1 MLRVENL
8 KKVFNIDGQEDVQ
21 ALRGV
26 SFPIW
31 PGEFFTLLGPSGSG
45 KSTLIRCVAGLE
57 TPEDGEIY
65 IGDELVYSKQ
75 KNVYV
80 PTERRPI
87 GMVFQSYAIWPHMSV
102 YDNVSFPL
110 VHGARTRADRLSKSE
125 VHDRVQEALSLV
137 KLQDFGKRATTQL
150 SGGQQQ
156 RVALARALVG
166 KPRLLL
172 LDEPLSNLDA
182 KLREE
187 TRDELKQLVGPLDIT
202 TLYVTHDQAEALTM
216 SDRIGVMRDGNL
228 LGIGTPYELYATP
241 PSRDIAEFIG
251 TANFLDGTLKRAN
264 GSTFVDTEIGPV
276 HATLS
281 PDESSALQDGAA
293 VSVLVRPESVTCTV
307 DGEPAADAVNVY
319 GGTIRNVKFLG
330 SAIDADVQIND
341 TVLHVSLAA
350 ASPLQEGTTVS
361 VHLSPEQCRIVT

>member
-8 KKVFNIDGQEDVQ
+8 KKVYNIDGQEDVQ

-65 IGDELVYSKQ
+65 IGDELVYSKP

-80 PTERRPI
+80 PTEQRPI
-87 GMVFQSYAIWPHMSV
+87 GMVFQSYAIWPHM
-102 YDNVSFPL
+102 NVFENVAFPL
-110 VHGARTRADRLSKSE
+110 VHGARTRADRLSASE
-125 VHDRVQEALSLV
+125 VRDRVGEALALV
-137 KLQDFGKRATTQL
+137 KLQDYGKRATTQL

-187 TRDELKQLVGPLDIT
+187 TRDELKDLVGPLDIT

-216 SDRIGVMRDGNL
+216 SDRIGVMREGNL

-241 PSRDIAEFIG
+241 PSRAIADFIG

-264 GSTFVDTEIGPV
+264 GSAFVETTIGPV
-276 HATLS
+276 HVTLS
-281 PDESSALQDGAA
+281 PDGGSPLEDGAA
-293 VSVLVRPESVTCTV
+293 VSVLVRPESIGCTL
-307 DGEPAADAVNVY
+307 DEKPEAGAVNVFA
-319 GGTIRNVKFLG
+319 GTIRNVKFLG
-330 SAIDADVQIND
+330 NTVDAEVQIGD
-341 TVLHVSLAA
+341 IVLRASLAA
-350 ASPLQEGTTVS
+350 ASPPPEGAAVS
-361 VHLSPEQCRIVT
+361 VYLSPEQCRVVT

>member
-26 SFPIW
+26 SFSMV

-57 TPEDGEIY
+57 SPEDGEIH
-65 IGDELVYSKQ
+65 IGDVLVYSKQ

-80 PTERRPI
+80 PTEQRPI

-102 YDNVSFPL
+102 FDNVAFPL
-110 VHGARTRADRLSKSE
+110 IHGARSRADRVPRSE
-125 VHDRVQEALSLV
+125 VQDRVHEALSLV

-156 RVALARALVG
+156 RVALARALVA

-187 TRDELKQLVGPLDIT
+187 TREELKDLVGPLDIT

-228 LGIGTPYELYATP
+228 LGIGTPYELYAAP
-241 PSRDIAEFIG
+241 PSKDIAAFIG
-251 TANFLDGTLKRAN
+251 TANFLEGTLKRTDGLA
-264 GSTFVDTEIGPV
+264 TVDTDIGSV
-276 HATLS
+276 RVTLPGDAAS
-281 PDESSALQDGAA
+281 LEDGVT
-293 VSVLVRPESVTCTV
+293 VSVLVRPESVSCTV
-307 DGEPAADAVNVY
+307 GEKVAADAVNVY
-319 GGTIRNVKFLG
+319 AGTIRRVQFLG
-330 SAIDADVQIND
+330 NTIDADVHING
-341 TVLHVSLAA
+341 TVLHASLAA
-350 ASPLQEGTTVS
+350 AAPPQDGDIVS
-361 VHLSPEQCRIVT
+361 VHLPPDECRVVI

>member
-8 KKVFNIDGQEDVQ
+8 KKVYNIDGQEDVQ

-26 SFPIW
+26 SFPVW

-57 TPEDGEIY
+57 TPEEGDIY

-80 PTERRPI
+80 PTEQRPI
-87 GMVFQSYAIWPHMSV
+87 GMVFQSYAIWPHMNV
-102 YDNVSFPL
+102 FDNVAFPL
-110 VHGARTRADRLSKSE
+110 VHGARTRADRLSRNQ
-125 VHDRVQEALSLV
+125 VRDRVGEALSLV
-137 KLQDFGKRATTQL
+137 KLQDFAKRATTQL

-187 TRDELKQLVGPLDIT
+187 TRQELKDLVGPLDIT
-202 TLYVTHDQAEALTM
+202 TLYVTHDQSEALTM
-216 SDRIGVMRDGNL
+216 SDRIGVMREGNL

-241 PSRDIAEFIG
+241 PSRDVAAFIG
-251 TANFLDGTLKRAN
+251 TANFLDGTLKRDS
-264 GSTFVDTEIGPV
+264 GSTFVETKIGPV
-276 HATLS
+276 HVTLS
-281 PDESSALQDGAA
+281 PDGGTPLEDGAA
-293 VSVLVRPESVTCTV
+293 VSVLVRPESVSCTI
-307 DGEPAADAVNVY
+307 DGAPAAGAANVY
-319 GGTIRNVKFLG
+319 AGTIRNVKFLG
-330 SAIDADVQIND
+330 NAVDADVQIGD
-341 TVLHVSLAA
+341 TVLHTSLAA
-350 ASPLQEGTTVS
+350 ASPPPEGAAVS
-361 VHLSPEQCRIVT
+361 VHLSPDQCRVVV